1 MPAIMTPRE
10 SAHAADLTFYHLMNG
25 INVKPEPFTVMLERM
40 EGKIETVQKIV
51 GGVRC
56 GYSIHGLFPWS
67 SYPRAASHVSGSR
80 RAKTPCVYD
89 KRKGKPFS
97 LLNEG
102 LVNSCAMHGMEHGT
116 GRAWWTCQKWSMV
129 FIGTLS

>member
-1 MPAIMTPRE
+1 
-10 SAHAADLTFYHLMNG
+10 
-25 INVKPEPFTVMLERM
+25 MLERM
-40 EGKIETVQKIV
+40 EGKMETVEKIV
-51 GGVRC
+51 GDVRC

-102 LVNSCAMHGMEHGT
+102 LVNSLCYACDGTRNTKSLVDMPKLEHGLYRYPVPNAEAQQINAVDQGPRRPGMEL
-116 GRAWWTCQKWSMV
+116 QV
-129 FIGTLS
+129 QQPN